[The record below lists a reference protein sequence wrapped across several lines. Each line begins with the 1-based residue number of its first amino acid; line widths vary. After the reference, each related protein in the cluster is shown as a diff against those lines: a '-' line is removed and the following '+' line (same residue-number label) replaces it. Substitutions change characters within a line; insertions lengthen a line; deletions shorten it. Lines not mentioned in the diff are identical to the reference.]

1 MCEKGVAW
9 ADESQETSY
18 SETTFASSHAV
29 SPPQNERTTLSNS
42 TIKSPQ
48 YSPDGPPQMTNST
61 TTAVNEHFIVPT
73 TPTLQTATP
82 MSRQLT
88 TPTISSATRP
98 LSSVNTMGRS
108 NRRVKLLPPPPK
120 IPTLE
125 EVVRETNTP
134 QHRSVQVTTPGSL
147 YAQHHSGSLHCSARL
162 GRPAFTVPKLAFD
175 DNFTSPPSQP
185 GQTSC
190 NDTYVVISPKGPQS
204 LSSTALGG
212 VVRQSHDLTTK
223 NASKS
228 LSALS
233 NVTNKTKPT
242 RVDIGEQECVCRSVW
257 VGECGCGCGCVGVGV
272 GNGGYSLVLVD
283 IHAFHRHMY

>member
-1 MCEKGVAW
+1 MKFLHRAHPVISTNTALSGEYDALIKTIMCEKGVAW

-18 SETTFASSHAV
+18 SETTFATSQGV

-42 TIKSPQ
+42 TIKSSQ
-48 YSPDGPPQMTNST
+48 CSPDGRPQMTNST
-61 TTAVNEHFIVPT
+61 TTAVDEQFIVPT
-73 TPTLQTATP
+73 TPTQTATP
-82 MSRQLT
+82 MRLQLT

-134 QHRSVQVTTPGSL
+134 QHRSVHVTTPGSS
-147 YAQHHSGSLHCSARL
+147 YIQQHSASLNCSARL

-185 GQTSC
+185 AQTSC

-212 VVRQSHDLTTK
+212 VVRQSHDHTTK
-223 NASKS
+223 NASRS

-242 RVDIGEQECVCRSVW
+242 RVDIGE
-257 VGECGCGCGCVGVGV
+257 
-272 GNGGYSLVLVD
+272 
-283 IHAFHRHMY
+283 H